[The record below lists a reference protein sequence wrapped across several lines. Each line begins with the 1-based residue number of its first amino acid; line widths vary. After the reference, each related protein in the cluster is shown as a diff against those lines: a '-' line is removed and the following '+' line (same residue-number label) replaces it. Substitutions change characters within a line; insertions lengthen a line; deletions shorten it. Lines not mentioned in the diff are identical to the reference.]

1 MALKVLS
8 DFLSCLIIVILGS
21 IIGITNRIF
30 NYNRFQY
37 LLESPNNYKSLDH
50 FKKFYDLNKLKW
62 CKTVIKA
69 QEIAVK
75 HEDMYSTQHGI
86 IHIDYTNTE
95 SLEFKLMYSNELKQ
109 ITTTQNVISGVFN
122 YFLYLIYIIF
132 MLKLLHN
139 LYY

>member
-1 MALKVLS
+1 MGADNFTGIVK
-8 DFLSCLIIVILGS
+8 FNCIKKNKYINIYTIIQS
-21 IIGITNRIF
+21 
-30 NYNRFQY
+30 Q
-37 LLESPNNYKSLDH
+37 SPNNYKSLDH

-69 QEIAVK
+69 QEIAAK